1 MDVKKTRRIP
11 TELEISRSKSGQMER
26 IFATKCDSPVSHD
39 SVCIVLRND
48 PIEMAERIEP
58 PEPEFHLDQYPSAAE
73 AGYLFIT
80 AVFFHFT
87 PGFERPRT
95 GSRQTGEYETF
106 SVKIR
111 DVRCLIRIVSTDR
124 WIPGQWVSD
133 GRILDEQKQ
142 EEWTCILV
150 ARDHVQGFI
159 LHHLMLIKMQKQS
172 GIAERATVLERERS

>member
-1 MDVKKTRRIP
+1 MPRNAILLSAMTA
-11 TELEISRSKSGQMER
+11 S
-26 IFATKCDSPVSHD
+26 A
-39 SVCIVLRND
+39 IVLRND
-48 PIEMAERIEP
+48 PIEKAARIEP
-58 PEPEFHLDQYPSAAE
+58 LEPEFHLDQYPSTKE

-111 DVRCLIRIVSTDR
+111 DVRCLIRIVSTDP

-133 GRILDEQKQ
+133 GWILDEQKQ
-142 EEWTCILV
+142 EEWTYILV

-172 GIAERATVLERERS
+172 GIAERATVLELLVPLDDLEILEEFRPRRRRVVLG